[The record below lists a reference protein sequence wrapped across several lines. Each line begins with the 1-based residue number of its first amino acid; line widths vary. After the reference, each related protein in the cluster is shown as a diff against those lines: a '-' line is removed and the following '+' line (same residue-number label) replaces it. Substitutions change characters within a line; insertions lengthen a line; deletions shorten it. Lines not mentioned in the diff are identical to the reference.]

1 MTTTYEIQK
10 KIIKRVLIVL
20 SILIIIAFFASQ
32 NPKAWA
38 LGYIFGGLI
47 GILNF
52 LHLGKTI
59 ERAVTMNPGK
69 AQGYTSSR
77 YMLRYLTT
85 GVVIALS
92 LKADYLNGLATI
104 VGLLL
109 VKFAIFSVHL
119 FDSKEYYKRIF
130 NRREDNK

>member
-1 MTTTYEIQK
+1 LNKTYEIEIK
-10 KIIKRVLIVL
+10 VAKRVLTIIFV
-20 SILIIIAFFASQ
+20 LIIVAFFTAD
-32 NPKAWA
+32 NPKTWV

-69 AQGYTSSR
+69 AQAYTSSR

-85 GVVIALS
+85 GVVIAIS

-104 VGLLL
+104 IGLLL
-109 VKFAIFSVHL
+109 VKFVILSIHL
-119 FDSKEYYKRIF
+119 FSSKEYFKRIF
-130 NRREDNK
+130 KRREDN

>member
-1 MTTTYEIQK
+1 MIRSYELEI
-10 KIIKRVLIVL
+10 KITKRVLVI
-20 SILIIIAFFASQ
+20 IFGLIILAFFTSQ

-59 ERAVTMNPGK
+59 EKAVTLGPAK
-69 AQGYTSSR
+69 AQAYTSSR
-77 YMLRYLTT
+77 YMLRYITT
-85 GVVIALS
+85 AVVIAIS

-104 VGLLL
+104 IGLLL
-109 VKFAIFSVHL
+109 VKFVILSIHVFS
-119 FDSKEYYKRIF
+119 SKEYFKRIF
-130 NRREDNK
+130 KRREDN

>member
-1 MTTTYEIQK
+1 LIETYELEK
-10 KIIKRVLIVL
+10 KIIKRVLIIL
-20 SILIIIAFFASQ
+20 SILIIIAYFTSQ

-38 LGYIFGGLI
+38 LGYVFGGLI

-85 GVVIALS
+85 GVVIAVS

-104 VGLLL
+104 AGLLL
-109 VKFAIFSVHL
+109 VKFAIYSTHL
-119 FDSKEYYKRIF
+119 FDSKEYYRRIF
-130 NRREDNK
+130 KRREDNR

>member
-1 MTTTYEIQK
+1 MT
-10 KIIKRVLIVL
+10 VLIL
-20 SILIIIAFFASQ
+20 LAFFTSQ
-32 NPKAWA
+32 NPKTWI
-38 LGYIFGGLI
+38 LGYVFGGLI

-52 LHLGKTI
+52 LHLGKTL

-69 AQGYTSSR
+69 AQGYASSR

-85 GVVIALS
+85 AVVIAIS

-104 VGLLL
+104 IGLLL
-109 VKFAIFSVHL
+109 VKFSIFSIHL

-130 NRREDNK
+130 KRREDNK